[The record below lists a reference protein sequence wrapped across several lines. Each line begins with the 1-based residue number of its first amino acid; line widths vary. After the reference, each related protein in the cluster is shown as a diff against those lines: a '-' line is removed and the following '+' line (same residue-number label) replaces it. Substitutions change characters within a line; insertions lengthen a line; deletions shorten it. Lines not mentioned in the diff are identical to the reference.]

1 MQLGQVITK
10 DSSMVGLTFATHLDA
25 VRSIRSH
32 RPLDP
37 NRFIASIQNMVRRL
51 RNSDKV
57 LRRGPEVDDETE
69 ERCRSQLRQEY
80 LSVDEMLFLIASECV

>member
-10 DSSMVGLTFATHLDA
+10 YSGKVRLTFATHLDA
-25 VRSIRSH
+25 IRSICSH

-37 NRFIASIQNMVRRL
+37 TRFIASIQNTARRL

-57 LRRGPEVDDETE
+57 LWSGPEVEDETE
-69 ERCRSQLRQEY
+69 ERC
-80 LSVDEMLFLIASECV
+80 